1 MGQRPQKTAWL
12 GYSIRRSLGEY
23 KDLPEK
29 FRLEMLAL
37 SLLNL
42 YSGECG
48 PEAKRRDGW
57 IALRRDRHIPAAFTN
72 QKDHP

>member
-1 MGQRPQKTAWL
+1 
-12 GYSIRRSLGEY
+12 
-23 KDLPEK
+23 
-29 FRLEMLAL
+29 MLAL

-72 QKDHP
+72 QKTTLAVFF